1 MIVTVPVPCIV
12 AVLLLTVRIAVFPLV
27 NVTGSMLLDV
37 ATREKVPPLVN
48 VKLVPFVGEVKETV
62 CVAGATITELLVIGA
77 AA

>member
-1 MIVTVPVPCIV
+1 MVVVPVPFMM
-12 AVLLLTVRIAVFPLV
+12 ALLVPLIVRILVFALAKT
-27 NVTGSMLLDV
+27 TGSPLLAV
-37 ATREKVPPLVN
+37 ATSGMVPPLVN